1 MFGRLFSGIRYVFDY
16 NSSTL
21 SGALDVIVVQHSDG
35 TLRSTP
41 FHVRFGKLKVFRSKE
56 KLVQLLVNG
65 QPVALAMK
73 LASTGEA
80 FFVEET
86 EEQIAASLT
95 TSPIVGPSESPP
107 SSPKNLEERKMPLEA
122 EIPELVLKKT
132 KEPRP
137 RRSIFG
143 RIAGFF
149 KKTPTEVQEATGG
162 LEPLTQFS
170 LSRAQIEQGGDPVEC
185 FGQGLVSWEAFRVDP
200 WAILMHPNLVVK
212 FQGKLMDWNTAA
224 PLIFAQIVYS
234 QSLEIPE
241 ELPSEGQISP
251 PAVSPPPEEEPKSQ
265 HPQGSSHITYKKT
278 LSLSSA
284 SLRLLNLRPGSNEV
298 TFTVRSKLQGAQ
310 SLQGKI
316 YLWEEGSKIVVSDI
330 DGTITR
336 SDVLGHLLPKIG
348 KDWSHRGICSLYS
361 KIIEN
366 GYQVLYLT
374 ARAIGQVGSTKE
386 YLETLKQG
394 DLLLPDGPVFTS
406 PDRLIDSFVRE
417 VITKE
422 PHIFKSRVLIQL
434 SELFP
439 KDRYPLYAGFGNR
452 ETDEIAYHSAGI
464 SPDRTFT
471 INPTGEIVNGHGFK
485 TTYLHLAD
493 LVAHMFPPLNTAR
506 NLMEDTDYSVL
517 KYWKVPMQ
525 HLLPED
531 LEEPL

>member
-1 MFGRLFSGIRYVFDY
+1 MFGRLFSGIRNAFDY

-21 SGALDVIVVQHSDG
+21 SGALDVIVVKHSDD

-41 FHVRFGKLKVFRSKE
+41 FHVRFGKFKVFRSKE
-56 KLVQLLVNG
+56 KLVQLQVNG
-65 QPVALAMK
+65 KPVAVAMK
-73 LASTGEA
+73 LGSSGEA
-80 FFVEET
+80 FFVEES
-86 EEQIAASLT
+86 EERVAESLA
-95 TSPIVGPSESPP
+95 TSPITGPSESPT
-107 SSPKNLEERKMPLEA
+107 SSPKSEERKIPSEA
-122 EIPELVLKKT
+122 EIPELILKKG
-132 KEPRP
+132 KEPKN

-149 KKTPTEVQEATGG
+149 GKAPSETAGSSESLV
-162 LEPLTQFS
+162 QFS
-170 LSRAQIEQGGDPVEC
+170 LCRQQIEQGGDPTNC
-185 FGQGLVSWEAFRVDP
+185 FEQGLVSWETFRVDP
-200 WAILMHPNLVVK
+200 WGVLMQPNLVVK
-212 FQGKLMDWNTAA
+212 FQSKLLDWNTAA
-224 PLIFAQIVYS
+224 PLIFAHIVYC
-234 QSLEIPE
+234 QSLEIPPE
-241 ELPSEGQISP
+241 EPPCERQMSPSSI
-251 PAVSPPPEEEPKSQ
+251 SPPPEEEPKSLP
-265 HPQGSSHITYKKT
+265 PQSPPHSAAYKRT
-278 LSLSSA
+278 QNLSSA
-284 SLRLLNLRPGSNEV
+284 SLHLLNLRPGSNDV
-298 TFTVRSKLQGAQ
+298 TFTVRSKLQGEQ

-348 KDWSHRGICSLYS
+348 KDWSHNGICSLYS

-452 ETDEIAYHSAGI
+452 DTDEIAYHSAGI

-485 TTYLHLAD
+485 TTYLHLAE
-493 LVAHMFPPLNTAR
+493 LVSHIFPPLNTAK
-506 NLMEDTDYSVL
+506 NLMEDTDYSML